1 MQDLSITAAAIPKE
15 QEIFNRAWK
24 LLKEYYRIQNRGCDQ
39 EWAALVDEARKLG
52 QVKTDA
58 DTERKKGSLACDLAL
73 AVLEHLE
80 AVSKHRE

>member
-1 MQDLSITAAAIPKE
+1 M
-15 QEIFNRAWK
+15 
-24 LLKEYYRIQNRGCDQ
+24 
-39 EWAALVDEARKLG
+39 DEARKLG